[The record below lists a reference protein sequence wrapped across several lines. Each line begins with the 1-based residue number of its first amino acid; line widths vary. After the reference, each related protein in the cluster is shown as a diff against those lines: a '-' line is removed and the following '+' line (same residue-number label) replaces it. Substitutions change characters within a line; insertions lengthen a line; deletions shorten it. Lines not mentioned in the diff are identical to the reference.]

1 MCVQVTQDTGTFYS
15 SSFTPLLVFKYT
27 EHDAL
32 RLPLA
37 TIPNI
42 DALSPTAKRKHDVNA
57 AEACLSGKEGGGEAS
72 LETETPA
79 KRLKPAG
86 SSRAKSLKQTGKK
99 ASTYHVHQVRP
110 ARVGKDGSPHK
121 NFEKANAK
129 SAASTSKLSTSLSS
143 SSKPAE
149 PR

>member
-1 MCVQVTQDTGTFYS
+1 MTRDTGTLS
-15 SSFTPLLVFKYT
+15 SPSFTPFLVMKYT

-42 DALSPTAKRKHDVNA
+42 DALSPTAKRKHDVNV
-57 AEACLSGKEGGGEAS
+57 AEACLSGKEGGGDAS

-86 SSRAKSLKQTGKK
+86 PSRAKSLKQVRTFHT
-99 ASTYHVHQVRP
+99 AS
-110 ARVGKDGSPHK
+110 
-121 NFEKANAK
+121 
-129 SAASTSKLSTSLSS
+129 
-143 SSKPAE
+143 
-149 PR
+149 